1 MISTS
6 YMKASKSLTRKV
18 FDSAY
23 EKLCIAELKSLQ
35 KECEK
40 PLCEALKLK
49 RSEDVGVA
57 RQWNVY

>member
-1 MISTS
+1 
-6 YMKASKSLTRKV
+6 MKASKSLTRKV